1 MEYLMFET
9 TIKNFLTL
17 SGFNFDCD
25 VKANI
30 NGEIDFVAEFN
41 NKVYGFTLKQSI
53 TATAIDKLNS
63 YLNKHIDII
72 INEYILVTVENPS
85 TKQLERFHKNTTNN
99 IFNKVWCGLNNLP
112 QLIGMNK
119 KINFKSPK
127 TLAFLQTASVS
138 KNIKKYMT
146 SLKNKPI
153 NINFDNPNNFFTEL
167 KSLNKDKKIFYEYTK
182 LNRQFSYPTI
192 AKLYES
198 KEDLNKLLKIGNKS
212 ENSIVILSDIKN
224 FSTITTKVAKK
235 NRDFIYFKET
245 MGKYYQKARELVWKY
260 GGTFDKFIGDA
271 VLAIFNY
278 PFNSEE
284 AHLNAV
290 NYAKELIK
298 IGEETIGKF
307 AYNLKL
313 NVETGTRVGMSSG
326 EIWVLNLNYEE
337 LEVAFIGN
345 VINITARLE
354 KACETNG
361 ILICNDIKEK
371 LESTNSQYFS
381 ELKLTERILEGDDI
395 KGQTGEFLTWQIEI

>member
-1 MEYLMFET
+1 MEYLMFEST
-9 TIKNFLTL
+9 VKNFLTL

-53 TATAIDKLNS
+53 TATAIDKLNA

-153 NINFDNPNNFFTEL
+153 NINLEL
-167 KSLNKDKKIFYEYTK
+167 YKTY
-182 LNRQFSYPTI
+182 
-192 AKLYES
+192 
-198 KEDLNKLLKIGNKS
+198 
-212 ENSIVILSDIKN
+212 KN
-224 FSTITTKVAKK
+224 
-235 NRDFIYFKET
+235 
-245 MGKYYQKARELVWKY
+245 L
-260 GGTFDKFIGDA
+260 
-271 VLAIFNY
+271 
-278 PFNSEE
+278 
-284 AHLNAV
+284 
-290 NYAKELIK
+290 
-298 IGEETIGKF
+298 
-307 AYNLKL
+307 
-313 NVETGTRVGMSSG
+313 
-326 EIWVLNLNYEE
+326 
-337 LEVAFIGN
+337 
-345 VINITARLE
+345 
-354 KACETNG
+354 
-361 ILICNDIKEK
+361 
-371 LESTNSQYFS
+371 
-381 ELKLTERILEGDDI
+381 
-395 KGQTGEFLTWQIEI
+395 